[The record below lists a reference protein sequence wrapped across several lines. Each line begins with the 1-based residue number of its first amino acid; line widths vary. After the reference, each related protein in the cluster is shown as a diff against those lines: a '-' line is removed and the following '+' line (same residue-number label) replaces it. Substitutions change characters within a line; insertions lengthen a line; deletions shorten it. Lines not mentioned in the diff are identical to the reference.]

1 MSYEKS
7 MTWPKKKKLQEARLR
22 KGILTAKRMRKT
34 GEASQIRT
42 TNNTIPNGH
51 PISKVNGRSI
61 SSSKLKKQNK
71 EPKN

>member
-1 MSYEKS
+1 MNYARS
-7 MTWPKKKKLQEARLR
+7 MTWPKKKKLPEARIR

-34 GEASQIRT
+34 GGASQVRA
-42 TNNTIPNGH
+42 TNNTIQNGH

-61 SSSKLKKQNK
+61 SSSKHKRQNK